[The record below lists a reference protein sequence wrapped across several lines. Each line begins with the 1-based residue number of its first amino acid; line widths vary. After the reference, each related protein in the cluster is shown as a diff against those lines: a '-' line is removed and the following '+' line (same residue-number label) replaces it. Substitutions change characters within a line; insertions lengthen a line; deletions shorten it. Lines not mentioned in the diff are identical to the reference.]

1 MKKRLLALLLTLVM
15 LVSCVG
21 LLAGCGSKSGD
32 AGLAGDWTATL
43 DMTDGFKT
51 YFNDELAG
59 EIESAG
65 LGDISADDLFDLSRL
80 TAVMEWKMVMG
91 EDESI
96 TMTLDAQKFA
106 DSMQDVMAD
115 SEAKINAAMPTL
127 VEAIF
132 AQQGLSMED
141 VETLLAAQ
149 GMSLDDMMGEMSKEM
164 SAAFSEGLADL
175 SGTDMSVE
183 ESGYYIVDGNKLYV
197 VDKKGDKPNP
207 DEYLEFELKGDNLLI
222 TGMSKDLMEAFGE
235 MAEMSGGDLLPL
247 TFKRG

>member
-21 LLAGCGSKSGD
+21 LLAGCGSKSGGND
-32 AGLAGDWTATL
+32 LAGDWTATL

-59 EIESAG
+59 EIQSAG

-91 EDESI
+91 EDETI

-149 GMSLDDMMGEMSKEM
+149 GMSLDDMMDEMSQEMSK
-164 SAAFSEGLADL
+164 AFSEGLADL
-175 SGTDMSVE
+175 SGTEMSVE

-207 DEYLEFELKGDNLLI
+207 DEYLEFELKGDELLV
-222 TGMSKDLMEAFGE
+222 TGMSADLMEAFGE
-235 MAEMSGGDLLPL
+235 MAEMSGGELLPL

>member
-1 MKKRLLALLLTLVM
+1 MKKNLLALMMALVM

-21 LLAGCGSKSGD
+21 LLAGCGGGAKSD
-32 AGLAGDWTATL
+32 DLAGSWTAQL
-43 DMTDGFKT
+43 NMTDGFKT

-65 LGDISADDLFDLSRL
+65 LGDINADDLFDLSRL
-80 TAVMEWKMVMG
+80 DATMEWKMVMG
-91 EDESI
+91 EDSAI

-106 DSMQDVMAD
+106 DSMQDVMTD
-115 SEAKINAAMPTL
+115 SEAKINAAMPTI

-132 AQQGLSMED
+132 AQQGMSMED
-141 VETLLAAQ
+141 VEALLAAQ
-149 GMSLDDMMGEMSKEM
+149 GMSLDDLMGEMSQEM
-164 SAAFSEGLADL
+164 SSAFSEGLADL

-207 DEYLEFELKGDNLLI
+207 DEYLEFELKGDELLV
-222 TGMSKDLMEAFGE
+222 TGMSKDLLEAFGE
-235 MAEMSGGDLLPL
+235 MTEMAGGELLPL
-247 TFKRG
+247 SFKRG